1 MFKQTIVLIYNHK
14 SYEHRHSHT
23 DSDIRASRF
32 MKYVLVCARV
42 YECVGMCV
50 HVHVR
55 VRVCVRAPLCM
66 HVGINEHI
74 SCTCMDSNT
83 HSHRNTNTC
92 RTFLIHRHIFEFF
105 GYVHIIFIQI
115 LMYTPGHK
123 SFQYLSV

>member
-14 SYEHRHSHT
+14 SYEHRHNQT

-66 HVGINEHI
+66 HVCINEHNL
-74 SCTCMDSNT
+74 CTCINSDT
-83 HSHRNTNTC
+83 HRHRNTNTC
-92 RTFLIHRHIFEFF
+92 RNFLIYRHIFEFF
-105 GYVHIIFIQI
+105 GCAHIICIQI
-115 LMYTPGHK
+115 LMYMHGYK
-123 SFQYLSV
+123 SCQYLSI